1 MVSKDHQPGRFRL
14 IIDLSAP
21 MGGSVNEGIDPNLTS
36 LTYHRVEDAV
46 RLVKAAGPGASMA
59 KLDLK
64 AAYRHVPVHPDNQSL
79 LAIRWGGTTYLDTA
93 VPFGLCSTP
102 KLFTAMADGLAWC
115 MVCEGISHFLH
126 YLDDFFICPPSQAQV
141 CGQSLVVAVKLCEDL
156 GFPVAPDKVVGP
168 STTLTFLGIELDSV
182 SLVMRLPKSKLEH
195 LKASL
200 GRWLGRN
207 SARKR
212 QLQSIIGQLS
222 DAAIVVW
229 PGRTFLRLLIE
240 TAKIPKKQEHL
251 VCLNGECKA
260 DLHWWDTFLEGWNGV
275 ALLPGR
281 PVGDTVTSDASGS
294 WGCGA
299 FL

>member
-1 MVSKDHQPGRFRL
+1 MRL
-14 IIDLSAP
+14 I
-21 MGGSVNEGIDPNLTS
+21 
-36 LTYHRVEDAV
+36 
-46 RLVKAAGPGASMA
+46 KAAGSGALMA
-59 KLDLK
+59 KLYLK
-64 AAYRHVPVHPDNQSL
+64 AAYRHVPVHPNNQSL
-79 LAIRWGGTTYLDTA
+79 LAIRWGSTTYLDTA
-93 VPFGLCSTP
+93 LLFSAP

-115 MVCEGISHFLH
+115 MVCEGISHSSTTWMISSFA
-126 YLDDFFICPPSQAQV
+126 P
-141 CGQSLVVAVKLCEDL
+141 LVKFGTVGNLCRWLLNCQEL

-168 STTLTFLGIELDSV
+168 STILTFLGIELNSV
-182 SLVMRLPKSKLEH
+182 SMVMRPTKPKLER

-200 GRWLGRN
+200 NRWLGRS

-229 PGRTFLRLLIE
+229 PGRTFLQSLIK

-251 VCLNGECKA
+251 VRLNGKCRA

-275 ALLPGR
+275 ALFPDR
-281 PVGDTVTSDASGS
+281 PAGDKITSDASGS

-299 FL
+299 FLEGGTVWFQFQWPMGWEGVNIATKELFPIVWQLPSGVRNGG